1 MLIQSEFRETI
12 EMRQLAIVAHELRN
26 PLAAAWCALR
36 MLGRETSQV
45 PEMVHALPAI
55 ERQLGYIARI
65 VDDLLDV
72 ACVASGKL
80 TLQRESIDL
89 AELLCGVIHECRHR
103 IDADGH
109 VLTVSML
116 ADSLL
121 VNADPLRLTQVFANL
136 LDNAVKY
143 SEPSG
148 RIGVTVERWN
158 DTAVVTVD
166 DNGVGI
172 RPDMLPRIFDMFV
185 QGGTPMTG
193 SPRGIGV
200 GLAIAKQ
207 VIEEHGGHIEARS
220 AGIGLGTRL
229 IVSIPLWM
237 I

>member
-1 MLIQSEFRETI
+1 M
-12 EMRQLAIVAHELRN
+12 
-26 PLAAAWCALR
+26 
-36 MLGRETSQV
+36 
-45 PEMVHALPAI
+45 
-55 ERQLGYIARI
+55 
-65 VDDLLDV
+65 
-72 ACVASGKL
+72 
-80 TLQRESIDL
+80 
-89 AELLCGVIHECRHR
+89 
-103 IDADGH
+103 
-109 VLTVSML
+109 LTVAML

-121 VNADPLRLTQVFANL
+121 VDADPLRLTQVFANL

-148 RIGVTVERWN
+148 RIGITVERWN

-220 AGIGLGTRL
+220 AGIGLGSRF
-229 IVSIPLWM
+229 IVRIPLWM